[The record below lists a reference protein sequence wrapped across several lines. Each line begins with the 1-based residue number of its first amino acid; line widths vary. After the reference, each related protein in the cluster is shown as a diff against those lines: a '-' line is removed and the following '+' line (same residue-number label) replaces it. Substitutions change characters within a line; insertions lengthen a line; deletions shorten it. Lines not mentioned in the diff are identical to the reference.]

1 MALANYTD
9 LKTTIA
15 NYLAR
20 DDLTS
25 QIPDF
30 IKLAEIRLRRDMR
43 ISEMLIN
50 TALTPSSGI
59 VTLPADFLEM
69 RSVYFNS
76 NPLTTLEYQSPDLF
90 SRNGFNDTSGTSV
103 YFTIIGNELHFS
115 PDPDSTDTVQILYYA
130 KPAYLS
136 DSNLTNVWTDNCMDA
151 ILYASLAEGSVYLMD
166 NESAQRWAALY
177 DRGLSAIRTSND
189 GKKYPNIQL
198 AVTPR

>member
-9 LKTTIA
+9 LKSTIA
-15 NYLAR
+15 SYLAR
-20 DDLTS
+20 SDLTS
-25 QIPDF
+25 IIPNF
-30 IKLAEIRLRRDMR
+30 IQLAEIRLRRDMR
-43 ISEMLIN
+43 ISEMLVN

-59 VTLPADFLEM
+59 VTLPTDFLEM

-90 SRNGFNDTSGTSV
+90 SRNGWNSTSGTSV

-130 KPAYLS
+130 KPPYLS
-136 DSNLTNVWTDNCMDA
+136 DTNLTNVWTDNCMDA

-198 AVTPR
+198 AVTAR

>member
-9 LKTTIA
+9 LKSTIA
-15 NYLAR
+15 SYLAR
-20 DDLTS
+20 SDLTAI
-25 QIPDF
+25 IPSF
-30 IKLAEIRLRRDMR
+30 IQLAEIRLRRDMR

-103 YFTIIGNELHFS
+103 YFTIIANTIHFS

-151 ILYASLAEGSVYLMD
+151 ILYASLGEAEPYLIND
-166 NESAQRWAALY
+166 GRIATWAGLY
-177 DRGLSAIRTSND
+177 DRAVGAIKTSND

-198 AVTPR
+198 AVTAR